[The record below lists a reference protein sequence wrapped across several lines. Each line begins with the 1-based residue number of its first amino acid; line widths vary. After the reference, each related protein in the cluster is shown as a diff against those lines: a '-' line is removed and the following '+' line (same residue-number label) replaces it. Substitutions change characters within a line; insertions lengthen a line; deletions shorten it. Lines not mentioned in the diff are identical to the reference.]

1 MTIREAGRARRTRAR
16 GLHSGSGRRFG
27 AAEIVVEI
35 AGGHQ
40 VVAAITAESARQL
53 GLAPGKRVVAV
64 VKSTEVMI
72 GVEG

>member
-1 MTIREAGRARRTRAR
+1 MRLSARNQIPGTVKSVKSAQVM
-16 GLHSGSGRRFG
+16 
-27 AAEIVVEI
+27 AEVVVEI

-53 GLAPGKRVVAV
+53 GLEPGKRVVAV

-72 GVEG
+72 GVED